1 MNNLFL
7 QNICIDWNKISN
19 ESYLRLIP
27 ALSSLTQLSFN
38 ENITFF
44 VGENGSGKSTL
55 LEGIAVAYGFNA
67 EGGTLNYNFSTYE
80 SHSELHNAINLSK
93 GFRKA
98 KSNYFLRAESFYNV
112 ASKAEDYRDGDLK
125 EIYYA
130 RYGGKS
136 LHEQSHGESFLA
148 LIEGNFVNNG
158 FYILDE
164 PEAALSPQ
172 RQLSLLID
180 IVNLSKAGSQFI
192 IASHS
197 PILLGI
203 PNSNIVSFDDE
214 KIHSCTYEET
224 DSYQITEMFVNNRE
238 RLLNSLL
245 SDS

>member
-80 SHSELHNAINLSK
+80 SHSELHTAINLSK

-112 ASKAEDYRDGDLK
+112 ASKAEDYRDGDPK

>member
-112 ASKAEDYRDGDLK
+112 ASKAEDYRDGDPK